1 MSAKILVVDD
11 EPDLEPLI
19 CQKFRK
25 HIRQKQFQF
34 IFAHSGVEAL
44 EKLQAQPDIDVV
56 LTDISMPEMDG
67 LTLLTKL
74 SELYPMLKAV
84 IISAYGDMENIRTAM
99 NCGAF
104 DFLTKPLN
112 FQDLEITTN
121 KTLQHVQQM
130 KAALEQERLAQ
141 QAQAELLTHLQQEV
155 RERQRAEEALY
166 ESERRLAQFL
176 EAVPVGVFVI
186 DAKGQPYYV
195 NQAAQQILGK
205 GIVSKVTADQLPEI
219 YQAYRAGTEQ
229 TYPTTQQPIARALR
243 GESATVDDLEIHQ
256 ADKIIPLE
264 VWATPIFDEK
274 DQIVYAIA
282 AFQDI
287 THRKRAETERIQFT
301 KELELRNAALQQ
313 VKDKLADSNRTLEQ
327 KVKERT
333 QELSQTLEILKATQ
347 AELVI
352 ENALLRSEEQNH
364 SYEYQVGGSLPM
376 DAPTYVVRQADRYLY
391 KALKLGEFC
400 YILNSRQMGKS
411 SLRVQIMR
419 RLQAEGFACAA
430 IDLSEIG
437 NRQITLEQWYAGFTY
452 MLVSSFNLLNQ
463 VDLRTW
469 WREHQFLSPVHRLS
483 QFINKVLLENI
494 AENIVIFIDEI
505 DSVINLDFA
514 IDDFFI
520 LLRTCYNKRADF
532 PEYKRFTFVL
542 LGVATPSQL
551 IRDKNRTPFNIGQ
564 AIQLNGFQLHEAQ
577 PLLQGLIERVSNPQ
591 AVLKEVLAW
600 TSGQPFLT
608 QKLCK
613 LIRSSPLPIPAN
625 GEAEWIENLVQT
637 QVIEN
642 WEAQDE
648 PEHLKTIRDRL
659 LSNEQRAVSLLRLY
673 QQILQQGEVTGDD
686 SPEQNELLL
695 SGLVVKQISTSQRSA
710 PVLTIYN
717 HIYQAVFNQRWVE
730 QQLNLLPLPAQ
741 LPLELSEPQ

>member
-1 MSAKILVVDD
+1 MQAKILVVDD

-25 HIRQKQFQF
+25 ELKAKQLQF
-34 IFAHSGVEAL
+34 IFAHDGVEAL
-44 EKLQAQPDIDVV
+44 EKLQAQPDIDIV
-56 LTDISMPEMDG
+56 LTDISMPKMDG
-67 LTLLTKL
+67 LTLLAKL
-74 SELYPMLKAV
+74 NELYPTLKAV

-104 DFLTKPLN
+104 DFLTKPIN

-130 KAALEQERLAQ
+130 KAALEQERVAQ
-141 QAQAELLTHLQQEV
+141 QAQAELLAHLQQEV
-155 RERQRAEEALY
+155 RERQRAEAALC
-166 ESERRLAQFL
+166 ESEKRLAQFL
-176 EAVPVGVFVI
+176 EAVPVGIFAI
-186 DAKGQPYYV
+186 NTEGQPYYV
-195 NQAAQQILGK
+195 NRTAQQILGK
-205 GIVSKVTADQLPEI
+205 GIVPKTTVDQLTEI

-229 TYPTTQQPIARALR
+229 IYPADQQPIARALR

-256 ADKIIPLE
+256 PNKIIPLE

-274 DQIVYAIA
+274 GQIVYAIA

-287 THRKRAETERIQFT
+287 THRKRAEAELIRFT
-301 KELELRNAALQQ
+301 KELELKNAALQQ
-313 VKDKLADSNRTLEQ
+313 VKDKLAESNWNLEQ

-333 QELSQTLEILKATQ
+333 QELSHTLEILKATQ

-352 ENALLRSEEQNH
+352 ENALLRSAEQNR

-391 KALKLGEFC
+391 NALKLGEFC

-452 MLVSSFNLLNQ
+452 TLANNFNLLAK
-463 VDLRTW
+463 VGFHTW
-469 WREHQFLSPVHRLS
+469 WREHHFLSPVHRLS
-483 QFINKVLLENI
+483 EFINKVLLENI
-494 AENIVIFIDEI
+494 SEKIVIFIDEI
-505 DSVINLDFA
+505 DSVINLDFE

-532 PEYKRFTFVL
+532 PEYNRLTFVL
-542 LGVATPSQL
+542 LGVVTPSQL
-551 IRDKNRTPFNIGQ
+551 IRDKHRTPFNIGQ

-577 PLLQGLIERVSNPQ
+577 PLLQGLIGRVNKPQ
-591 AVLKEVLAW
+591 AVLKAVLTW
-600 TSGQPFLT
+600 TKGQPFLT

-613 LIRSSPLPIPAN
+613 LICNSPLTIPTN
-625 GEAEWIENLVQT
+625 SEVEWIDNLVQT

-642 WEAQDE
+642 WESQDE
-648 PEHLKTIRDRL
+648 PEHLKTIRNRL
-659 LSNEQRAVSLLRLY
+659 LSDKQRAVALLRLY
-673 QQILQQGEVTGDD
+673 QQILQQEEVIADD
-686 SPEQNELLL
+686 SPEKKELLL
-695 SGLVVKQISTSQRSA
+695 SGLVFKQMSKSQGST
-710 PVLTIYN
+710 PVLTTYN
-717 HIYQAVFNQRWVE
+717 LIYQAVFNQRWVE
-730 QQLNLLPLPAQ
+730 QQLNF
-741 LPLELSEPQ
+741 LSLGE